1 MGDLVKIGV
10 KTALIAIIMAGIV
23 AIFATVQIPSVDFS
37 ILTQALGVGLAVLYH
52 YVPIS
57 RTIMPIVVVILGL
70 ELGIL
75 TFRIG
80 MIAVKWIMK
89 VNE

>member
-1 MGDLVKIGV
+1 MGDFVKIAV
-10 KTALIAIIMAGIV
+10 KTALIVTIMAGIV
-23 AIFATVQIPSVDFS
+23 ALFATVQIPSLDFTL
-37 ILTQALGVGLAVLYH
+37 LTQGLGVALAVLYH

-57 RTIMPIVVVILGL
+57 TVILPL
-70 ELGIL
+70 AFIILSLDLAIL

-80 MIAVKWIMK
+80 MVAVKWIMK

>member
-10 KTALIAIIMAGIV
+10 KTALIAVIMAGIV
-23 AIFATVQIPSVDFS
+23 AVFATVQIPSLDFS
-37 ILTQALGVGLAVLYH
+37 ILTQALGVALAVLYH
-52 YVPIS
+52 YVPIA
-57 RTIMPIVVVILGL
+57 RTIMPLVVVILGL

>member
-1 MGDLVKIGV
+1 MGDLIKIGV
-10 KTALIAIIMAGIV
+10 KTALIAVIMVGIV
-23 AIFATVQIPSVDFS
+23 AIFATVQVPSLDFS
-37 ILTQALGVGLAVLYH
+37 IFTQAVGVSLAVLYH

-57 RTIMPIVVVILGL
+57 RQILPIVGVILL
-70 ELGIL
+70 LDLGIL
-75 TFRIG
+75 TFRLG

>member
-1 MGDLVKIGV
+1 MGDLIKIGV
-10 KTALIAIIMAGIV
+10 KTALIAVIMVGIV
-23 AIFATVQIPSVDFS
+23 AIFATVQVPSLDFS
-37 ILTQALGVGLAVLYH
+37 IFTQAIGVSLAVLYH

-57 RTIMPIVVVILGL
+57 RQILPIVGVILL
-70 ELGIL
+70 LDLGIL
-75 TFRIG
+75 TFRLG

>member
-1 MGDLVKIGV
+1 MGDLVKIAV
-10 KTALIAIIMAGIV
+10 KTALIAVIMAGIV
-23 AIFATVQIPSVDFS
+23 VIFNTVQIPALDFTL
-37 ILTQALGVGLAVLYH
+37 LTQGLGVALAVLYH
-52 YVPIS
+52 YVPIA
-57 RTIMPIVVVILGL
+57 RTIIPLALVILTL
-70 ELGIL
+70 DLAII

>member
-1 MGDLVKIGV
+1 MGDLVKVAV
-10 KTALIAIIMAGIV
+10 KTALIAVIMAGIV
-23 AIFATVQIPSVDFS
+23 AIFAVIQVPSLDFTY
-37 ILTQALGVGLAVLYH
+37 LTQGLGVALAVIFH

-57 RTIMPIVVVILGL
+57 TVILPLGLSILTL
-70 ELGIL
+70 ELAIL

-80 MIAVKWIMK
+80 MIAVRWIMK